1 MDGLEEV
8 MILLNL
14 LLLDLIHAFI
24 VDIGQSNIILT
35 FFRTAL
41 LSATFFVENSPPLAI
56 FDSSAATTIIN
67 CLRFAAG
74 TCGYR
79 CKRGALQFALLSE
92 PFTVELDEVVV
103 LNLTQTF
110 LLIRISDLDR
120 GNATISTFDLNTF
133 CLRCLRTFVYVYEGF
148 EDFRAYTNRLSI
160 ILLLF
165 ILLHLLNVLF
175 ERIRIHL
182 LNRTP
187 FVTLNSLPFKFL
199 LHALLKYFAQHLL
212 VPIVLCGMIATIG
225 SFMRIVAL

>member
-1 MDGLEEV
+1 MDSLEEV

-24 VDIGQSNIILT
+24 VDIGQSYIILT
-35 FFRTAL
+35 FFRTTL
-41 LSATFFVENSPPLAI
+41 LSAAFFVENGPPLAI
-56 FDSSAATTIIN
+56 FDSSATATIID

-79 CKRGALQFALLSE
+79 CKRGALQFTLLSE
-92 PFTVELDEVVV
+92 PLTVELDEVVV
-103 LNLTQTF
+103 LNLTETF
-110 LLIRISDLDR
+110 LLIRVSDLDR
-120 GNATISTFDLNTF
+120 GNATISTFNLNTF
-133 CLRCLRTFVYVYEGF
+133 CLGCLRTFVYVDESF
-148 EDFRAYTNRLSI
+148 EDFRAYTNRLS

-187 FVTLNSLPFKFL
+187 FVALNSLPFKFL

-212 VPIVLCGMIATIG
+212 VLIVLCGMVATIG